1 MSGFT
6 YPSLTNSQVSTLPR
20 QTAAKRRPGLFARA
34 WATLKVMRQ
43 RSRER
48 RALADLTVRELA
60 DFGAN
65 TSDVYREL
73 NTPFWSIPPL

>member
-34 WATLKVMRQ
+34 WAT
-43 RSRER
+43 
-48 RALADLTVRELA
+48 ALVRLA

>member
-6 YPSLTNSQVSTLPR
+6 YPSLTNSQVSTPPR
-20 QTAAKRRPGLFARA
+20 ETAAKRRPGLLARG
-34 WATLKVMRQ
+34 WATLKLMRQ

>member
-20 QTAAKRRPGLFARA
+20 ETTAKRRLGLFARA
-34 WATLKVMRQ
+34 WAALKLMRQ

>member
-20 QTAAKRRPGLFARA
+20 QTAAKHRPGPLARA
-34 WATLKVMRQ
+34 WATLKLMRQ